1 MHADIRPAR
10 ATDID
15 TLVSIENSVFDTD
28 RISRRAFRSHLASGT
43 ASLLVS
49 EKDGAIAG
57 YALLLYRKGGKTA
70 RLYSI
75 AVANGHASA
84 GVGRG
89 LLAAAEKAAAARGC
103 PILRLEVREDNA
115 RAVDLYRRS
124 GFRPIGRRENY
135 YEDGAPALR
144 FEKHLGGS
152 KEQ

>member
-10 ATDID
+10 VSDID
-15 TLVSIENSVFDTD
+15 TLVSIENGVFDTD
-28 RISRRAFRSHLASGT
+28 RISRRAFLSHIGSGS
-43 ASLLVS
+43 ASLLVADR
-49 EKDGAIAG
+49 DGAIAG
-57 YALLLYRKGGKTA
+57 YALLLFRKGGRTA

-75 AVANGHASA
+75 AVAVGHASA
-84 GVGRG
+84 GIGRR
-89 LLAAAEKAAAARGC
+89 LLAAAEEAALARGC

-115 RAVDLYRRS
+115 RAIGLYRRS